1 MNKLY
6 IKASNPTSDFPIGY
20 TVCSANSSQMLSA
33 GFILLE
39 ELSKSTFKDDHPD
52 LFDRLYNTNTTLI
65 KNRVILPKIKK

>member
-1 MNKLY
+1 MYQLY
-6 IKASNPTSDFPIGY
+6 IKASNPTSDFPIGH

-52 LFDRLYNTNTTLI
+52 LYDHFYTTNETLI